1 MSIEYTA
8 PPQSRNEAILA
19 DTIND
24 VKYTDPPQS
33 RIEDLLIDLNGKV
46 IGKQDA
52 LTEEQLA
59 AVNSGINSEKVE
71 QLETNTKVL
80 STAYNSAD
88 CNISLFLY
96 PDNGATDKSTY
107 YKASENE
114 MQFNMF
120 FRKKQLLYTD
130 VADGTLKNKYRYEL
144 YGLIATNN
152 AEKKNAL
159 TIDIPGVSGET
170 FVKKNTNPDSE
181 TIPNLNTGSYIW
193 LKSNVSVGDVWYIR
207 PYVVMTDLEY
217 NHQFT
222 MYGSVYK
229 VTAGVPCTIECAT
242 LSCTELTTE
251 LNALKAQLANFTQG
265 G

>member
-24 VKYTDPPQS
+24 VEYTDPPQS

-59 AVNSGINSEKVE
+59 AVNSGINGVKVE
-71 QLETNTKVL
+71 QLETLNKAS
-80 STAYNSAD
+80 STSYNAAD
-88 CNISLFLY
+88 CNISLYLY
-96 PDNGATDKSTY
+96 PDNGAVDKSTY
-107 YKASENE
+107 YIANENK
-114 MQFNMF
+114 MRFMMAL
-120 FRKKQLLYTD
+120 KKNQLLYWDAETN
-130 VADGTLKNKYRYEL
+130 TFENKYKYL
-144 YGLIATNN
+144 VYGLIATTNVD
-152 AEKKNAL
+152 KSTGL
-159 TIDIPGVSGET
+159 TIDIPEVTNET
-170 FVKKNTNPDSE
+170 YVKKNTTPDPD
-181 TIPNLNTGSYIW
+181 TTPNWESVYYFWN
-193 LKSNVSVGDVWYIR
+193 KSNVNVGDIWYIR
-207 PYVVMTDLEY
+207 PYAKMRDLETG
-217 NHQFT
+217 QEFVV
-222 MYGSVYK
+222 YGSVYK

-251 LNALKAQLANFTQG
+251 LNALKAQLANLTQG

>member
-59 AVNSGINSEKVE
+59 AVNSGIDGVKVE
-71 QLETNTKVL
+71 QLETLNEA
-80 STAYNSAD
+80 STTSYNSAD
-88 CNISLFLY
+88 CNITLLLL
-96 PDNGATDKSTY
+96 PDNGESDSTHY
-107 YKASENE
+107 DASNSK
-114 MQFNMF
+114 MIFKMRAFKN
-120 FRKKQLLYTD
+120 QLLYWNTETE
-130 VADGTLKNKYRYEL
+130 AFENKYKYHHF
-144 YGLIATNN
+144 GLIATNN
-152 AEKKNAL
+152 SNKSQAMTLN
-159 TIDIPGVSGET
+159 IPPVSGET
-170 FVKKNTNPDSE
+170 FVRSSTNIDPSD
-181 TIPNLNTGSYIW
+181 IPNDYQMTFTWNKT
-193 LKSNVSVGDVWYIR
+193 NVSVGDVWYIR
-207 PYVVMTDLEY
+207 PYIVMTDLEY